1 MDNLTKVLYIDPIA
15 GISGDMFLAACVDL
29 GVDEKL
35 LTAKLHSLNFASF
48 DIKFNIVT
56 KKGIRALE
64 TNISIHDNQ
73 HSQHELHTQHLQHS
87 QHEIHIQHSQHD
99 FYTQNS
105 QHSHRHLHHILEI
118 IETSRLPENVKSIA
132 STIFTAIAHAEAHI
146 HSTTVEKVHFHEV
159 GAIDSI
165 LDIVGAAICI
175 DELQVDK
182 IVCGKIP
189 TGYGVV
195 NCEHGQFPVPAPATL
210 ELLKGV
216 PIRNLAIDSEL
227 TTPTGAAIVKCVVN
241 EFSSAVP
248 DMTVLAIGYGA
259 GKKDL
264 EHPNVLRLV
273 LGEQKGY
280 DYIDYSMSIEAS
292 QMYINEA
299 INSDQYSNSTCA
311 SLYKTN
317 SMWILETTIDDM
329 QPELY
334 QYIIDQLIEAGAND
348 VMIIPTIMKKGRT
361 GSLLHVLCEVNNL
374 SIIKEAMFRET
385 STLGIRQW
393 PIQRDSLQR
402 DYRKV
407 LVRGH
412 EITIKI
418 GILDNSPI
426 NLAPE
431 YEDCKRVALATET
444 PLKTIFQE
452 AIAQGIL
459 TNVPPT
465 IQ

>member
-1 MDNLTKVLYIDPIA
+1 MDNLTKILYIDPIA

-29 GVDEKL
+29 GVNEKQLISKL
-35 LTAKLHSLNFASF
+35 LSLNFASF

-64 TNISIHDNQ
+64 TNISLHDNQ
-73 HSQHELHTQHLQHS
+73 HEHNDLHTQHSQHQFHS
-87 QHEIHIQHSQHD
+87 QS
-99 FYTQNS
+99 S
-105 QHSHRHLHHILEI
+105 PHSHRHLHQVLDI
-118 IETSRLPENVKSIA
+118 IEASSLPINVKSIA
-132 STIFTAIAHAEAHI
+132 ATIFTAIAQAEAHI
-146 HSTTVEKVHFHEV
+146 HSTTLEQVHFHEV

-227 TTPTGAAIVKCVVN
+227 TTPTGAAIVKCVVS

-248 DMTVLAIGYGA
+248 DMTILAIGYGA
-259 GKKDL
+259 GKRNL
-264 EHPNVLRLV
+264 EQPNVLRLI
-273 LGEQKGY
+273 LGEQKSH
-280 DYIDYSMSIEAS
+280 DNIDYSMSIEIN

-299 INSDQYSNSTCA
+299 INNDQYSNKSPYVKPYIT
-311 SLYKTN
+311 K
-317 SMWILETTIDDM
+317 SMWMLEATIDDM

-334 QYIIDQLIEAGAND
+334 QYIITQLIESGAND
-348 VMIIPTIMKKGRT
+348 VMIIPAILKKGRA
-361 GSLLHVLCEVNNL
+361 GSLLHILCEANDL
-374 SIIKEAMFRET
+374 SRIKETIFRET
-385 STLGIRQW
+385 STLGVRQW
-393 PIQRDSLQR
+393 PIERHSLERDF
-402 DYRKV
+402 RKV
-407 LVRGH
+407 IVRGH

-418 GILDNSPI
+418 GLLDNLPI

-431 YEDCKRVALATET
+431 YEDCKRVAIATDT

-459 TNVPPT
+459 ANVTPS